1 MIQRV
6 GLHILFWSAILYWRT
21 NGDFLTKFPFELF
34 LKRNLLRLPA
44 IMLATYS
51 VIYLLLPKYIV
62 EKKDYLSFGFFL
74 SLIIFIATQADQLL
88 MDSDFMKWF
97 LNLESY
103 WEAKYMTQLHPFR
116 ESFLLL
122 SIIGIASLI
131 RFYKLFLEK
140 EQKENE
146 LIQEKLET
154 QYTFLKA
161 QVNPHFLYN
170 ALNNIYSMAIQ
181 REQADIASGIENLS
195 DIMKYLTY
203 ESNAKQVPLEK
214 EVKLLQNYIDIEQ
227 LRLDDTDDT
236 TISFN
241 LESSLENHQIVPVIL
256 LPLVENAFK
265 HGVKPDQKCLVSI
278 KLNVVN
284 KQLNFS
290 IKNTF
295 FDFENREIKEKG
307 IGLENVRKRL
317 ELRYPK
323 LHSLETFQQEGYFFT
338 QLTIKLEE
346 HSQPSP
352 DFQNLM
358 S

>member
-1 MIQRV
+1 MIQRIS
-6 GLHILFWSAILYWRT
+6 LHIVFWGAIWYWRSG
-21 NGDFLTKFPFELF
+21 GDYFTKLPWELF
-34 LKRNLLRLPA
+34 LKRNLIRLPA
-44 IMLATYS
+44 MMAATYT
-51 VIYLLLPKYIV
+51 VIYYLLPKYILD
-62 EKKDYLSFGFFL
+62 KKEYLSFGSYL
-74 SLIIFIATQADQLL
+74 GLILLLATQLDQWL
-88 MDSDFMKWF
+88 MTSDFMVTY
-97 LNLESY
+97 LQLES
-103 WEAKYMTQLHPFR
+103 EKDIKYMTQLHPFR

-131 RFYKLFLEK
+131 RFYKVFLEK

-154 QYTFLKA
+154 QYAFLKA

-170 ALNNIYSMAIQ
+170 ALNNIYSIAVQ
-181 REQADIASGIENLS
+181 RKQTDIAAGIENLS
-195 DIMKYLTY
+195 GIMKYLTY
-203 ESNAKQVPLEK
+203 ESNAKKVPLER
-214 EVKLLQNYIDIEQ
+214 EVNLLQNYIDIEQ

-241 LESSLENHQIVPVIL
+241 VESSLKNQQIVPVIL

-284 KQLNFS
+284 NQLNFS

-295 FDFENREIKEKG
+295 FEYKNKEINEQG

-317 ELRYPK
+317 ELRYPNKYK
-323 LHSLETFQQEGYFFT
+323 LQTSGSEGYFFS
-338 QLTIKLEE
+338 QLTI
-346 HSQPSP
+346 
-352 DFQNLM
+352 NLDD
-358 S
+358 